1 MKRAL
6 GGKVAQYIVL
16 SIGAIVFLFPF
27 YYMIIGSLQAGDTL
41 VHLGVVLFVFGFG
54 LGLCMQLLVL
64 IVQNAFAITM
74 VGTATAVCCS
84 AGMPA
89 A

>member
-27 YYMIIGSLQAGDTL
+27 YYMVVGS
-41 VHLGVVLFVFGFG
+41 F
-54 LGLCMQLLVL
+54 
-64 IVQNAFAITM
+64 
-74 VGTATAVCCS
+74 
-84 AGMPA
+84 
-89 A
+89 